1 MANISVGRKTG
12 FIRRNG
18 VMRRE
23 TKWIA
28 ITETNTALAAA
39 NTAALFNGLEAD
51 ELGQRPF
58 TIVRTCL
65 VHFVKSDQR
74 AVSEQ
79 YQVGIGIAVVS
90 DQALAIGITAVP
102 TPFTDL
108 GSDLFFLWNAI
119 AGQISV
125 TTDVG
130 VLQEGLLQN
139 VDSKAMRKV
148 EDGQDIAITIENS
161 GLSNGS
167 NTVKFGRMLIKL
179 H

>member
-58 TIVRTCL
+58 TIVRTRL

-90 DQALAIGITAVP
+90 DQALSSPPSVQH
-102 TPFTDL
+102 TDQW
-108 GSDLFFLWNAI
+108 S
-119 AGQISV
+119 Q
-125 TTDVG
+125 
-130 VLQEGLLQN
+130 
-139 VDSKAMRKV
+139 
-148 EDGQDIAITIENS
+148 
-161 GLSNGS
+161 
-167 NTVKFGRMLIKL
+167 
-179 H
+179 